1 MAKAVRRRLSP
12 QALPP
17 GRDRARGYSYGMQVG
32 TMVWTGGQVPYDET
46 ATVIGAGDP
55 RAQADQCLKNIAA
68 VLAEAGG
75 TLDDVV
81 ELTVYVRSTE
91 YYAPVREARLSA
103 FTDPNFPA
111 LVVVAGN
118 EFAQPEFLV
127 EMHAIAVV
135 DAE

>member
-1 MAKAVRRRLSP
+1 MASAVRRRLSP
-12 QALPP
+12 SALPP
-17 GRDRARGYSYGMQVG
+17 GRDRARGYSYGVQVG
-32 TMVWTGGQVPYDET
+32 EMVWIGGQVPYDE
-46 ATVIGAGDP
+46 AAVLVGAGDP

-81 ELTVYVRSTE
+81 QLHVYVRSTE
-91 YYAPVREARLSA
+91 YYAPVREARLAA
-103 FTDPNFPA
+103 FRDPHYPA

-135 DAE
+135 DT

>member
-1 MAKAVRRRLSP
+1 MAQLVRRRLSP
-12 QALPP
+12 KALPP
-17 GRDRARGYSYGMQVG
+17 GRDRSRGYSYGVQVG
-32 TMVWTGGQVPYDET
+32 DTVWIGGQVPYDES
-46 ATVIGAGDP
+46 ATLVGEGDP

-81 ELTVYVRSTE
+81 QLHVYVRSTE

-103 FTDPNFPA
+103 FRDPNYPA
-111 LVVVAGN
+111 LVVIAGN

-135 DAE
+135 DA